1 MPTQQPQDD
10 DPTVP
15 EKRLLTEFANPDYD
29 QWRDEVT
36 RLLKGAPYEKRML
49 TKTHEG
55 ITLKPLYIGADT
67 KDLPFVTSRPGFAPF
82 VRGFQ
87 PARTSDGWAI
97 AQKINYPTPEEFNK
111 ALIYDLERGQSAVD
125 LPLDRASRFGQ
136 DPQSAK
142 PEQVGRDGVS
152 ISSAEDMT
160 LAFEGVNLEKIPVY
174 LQTGAVGL
182 PYLAFYLAAA
192 EKNNVP
198 AVELKGAVAMDPL
211 GELVGTGELPLTLD
225 GAFADMAAMA
235 AWAAEKAPGLGT
247 VWVHGE
253 PYHNGGGNAVSEL
266 AFVTATAVE
275 YLRQLEAREL
285 EPEQVVHHFRFS
297 FAQGSNFFMEL
308 AKLRAARLLWNR
320 IQESCEIPE
329 NKRFMWLHVENARY
343 NKTVFDPYVN
353 ILRLTTEAF
362 SGIAGGADS
371 VKVSPFDERLNP
383 TGEFSRRVSRN
394 IQIIL
399 KDEVKLAKITDPAGG
414 SHYVEWLTGEIAQ
427 AAWALFQ
434 QVEEKGGMAKALQ
447 LGFPQEEIA
456 TTARKRAEAFSS
468 RKDILV
474 GNNKYPNPTEI
485 HEQAALPDYRAIREN
500 RVKQL
505 EQFKTAFKDTGKY
518 LADLAGAKVLVP
530 TVIDAARHGATV
542 GEIIKARH
550 SDLKEKIKVTP
561 IKIRYTAEPLEKLRQ
576 AVERHRFEKD
586 GLKVFLATLG
596 PVGRYMAR
604 LDFAASFFEVGGF
617 DVERTQGF
625 DTPEQAAEKALEAK
639 AAVVVICGPDEAYVE
654 QAPVAAAR
662 VKKDNPD
669 AIVVLAGQPAP
680 ELTERLRAAGVDMFI
695 HIKSDFLEVLTGIAS
710 KSGVSL

>member
-1 MPTQQPQDD
+1 MPTKQPQDD

-36 RLLKGAPYEKRML
+36 RLLRGAPYEKRML

-55 ITLKPLYIGADT
+55 ITLKPLYIGADI

-87 PARTSDGWAI
+87 PVHQRDGWTI

-111 ALIYDLERGQSAVD
+111 AVIYDLERGQSAVN
-125 LPLDRASRFGQ
+125 LNLDRASRFGL
-136 DPQSAK
+136 DPQSAE
-142 PEQVGRDGVS
+142 PGQVGGDGVS
-152 ISSAEDMT
+152 ISSAADMIR
-160 LAFEGVNLEKIPVY
+160 AFEGVNFEKTPVY
-174 LQTGAVGL
+174 LQTGVVGL

-192 EKNNVP
+192 EKSNVP
-198 AVELKGAVAMDPL
+198 TVELKGAVAMDPL
-211 GELVGTGELPLTLD
+211 GELVETGDLPLSLD
-225 GAFADMAAMA
+225 GTFADMAAMT
-235 AWAAEKAPGLGT
+235 AWAVEKAPSLGT

-253 PYHNGGGNAVSEL
+253 TYHNGGGNAVSEL
-266 AFVTATAVE
+266 AFVIATAVE
-275 YLRQLEAREL
+275 YLRQMETREIKLEQA
-285 EPEQVVHHFRFS
+285 VSHFRFS

-320 IQESCEIPE
+320 VQESCEIPE
-329 NKRFMWLHVENARY
+329 DKRFMWLHVENARY

-353 ILRLTTEAF
+353 ILRLTTETF

-371 VKVSPFDERLNP
+371 VNVIPFDERLKP
-383 TGEFSRRVSRN
+383 AGEFSRRVSRN

-414 SHYVEWLTGEIAQ
+414 SRYVERLTAEIAQ
-427 AAWALFQ
+427 AAWTLFQ
-434 QVEEKGGMAKALQ
+434 KVEEKGGMAKALQ
-447 LGFPQEEIA
+447 LGFPQEEIDA
-456 TTARKRAEAFSS
+456 SAKKRAEAFSS
-468 RKDILV
+468 RKDIMI
-474 GNNKYPNPTEI
+474 GNNKYPNPTEKL
-485 HEQAALPDYRAIREN
+485 EPATLPDYRAIREN

-505 EQFKTAFKDTGKY
+505 ERYKTAFKDTDKY
-518 LADLAGAKVLVP
+518 LAKLTDTEALVP
-530 TVIDAARHGATV
+530 AVFDAARHGATV
-542 GEIIKARH
+542 GEIIKARY
-550 SDLKEKIKVTP
+550 SDMKEKISVTP

-576 AVERHRFEKD
+576 AVEIHSKNND
-586 GLKVFLATLG
+586 LKVFLATLG

-617 DVERTQGF
+617 NVERTAGF

-639 AAVVVICGPDEAYVE
+639 AAVVAICGPDEAYVE
-654 QAPVAAAR
+654 KAQVTAAL

-669 AIVVLAGQPAP
+669 AIVILAGQPAP
-680 ELTERLRAAGVDMFI
+680 EVIERLRAAGVDLFI
-695 HIKSDFLEVLTGIAS
+695 HVKSDILEVLSEVAL